1 MNHIIDFT
9 FTNAVSI
16 ENVKKLIENFYIDL
30 INNYKEMMTDIQASD
45 LELYTKIQ
53 DALVSDDFDQEMF
66 NRRLGNSFSV
76 RWTNEFKVKAKEY
89 YSKLAEKYKLDLND
103 GVMLSEYDLRFFD
116 LDLEA
121 ERNND
126 FNILKYSLDGNDVI
140 VQCDTTKTLS
150 GIVTML
156 MRLED
161 YFIVGE

>member
-1 MNHIIDFT
+1 MNHIIDIT

-30 INNYKEMMTDIQASD
+30 INNYKEMMTDIQTSD

-76 RWTNEFKVKAKEY
+76 GWTNEFKVKAKEY

-126 FNILKYSLDGNDVI
+126 FSILKYSLDGNDVI
-140 VQCDTTKTLS
+140 VQCDTTKTRS